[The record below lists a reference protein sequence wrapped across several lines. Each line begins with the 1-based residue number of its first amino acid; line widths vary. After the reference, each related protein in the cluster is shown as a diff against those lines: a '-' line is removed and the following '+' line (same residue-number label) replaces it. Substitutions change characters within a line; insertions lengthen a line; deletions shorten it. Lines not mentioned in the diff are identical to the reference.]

1 MSSTAF
7 GTDKSSVMINDD
19 TFLMSIDGMKD
30 LLSFIFL
37 DVFVES
43 AAFTAAASVFYSDL
57 FIDDSFVFKCV
68 DEFKFI
74 FTILI
79 TIFIR

>member
-43 AAFTAAASVFYSDL
+43 AAFTAAASVFYADL
-57 FIDDSFVFKCV
+57 FMDDSFVFKFV

-74 FTILI
+74 FI
-79 TIFIR
+79 

>member
-19 TFLMSIDGMKD
+19 TFLMSIDGMND

-43 AAFTAAASVFYSDL
+43 AAFTAGASVFYSDL
-57 FIDDSFVFKCV
+57 FIDDSFVLKFV
-68 DEFKFI
+68 DEFIFI
-74 FTILI
+74 FI
-79 TIFIR
+79 